1 MAEFPAL
8 PFKAAQRR
16 DRITRASPRPR
27 LQGPGAKRQA
37 ERLGDSLTRLTAA
50 FEAGHLRAQAEPGG
64 LEPEL
69 VLVMEIAGEL
79 TDFFKAISKVGGL
92 EFLSE
97 EIEDKVDPD
106 EFAAVD
112 RKGKEHR
119 YARQLFLV
127 ASNRAAWQQLLT
139 LWTRYQ
145 SGEGFPRGLTPFR
158 HVFERLRE
166 LRPWEDRDRLERSG
180 ALEVW
185 RRELADLG
193 EEPVIFEAELWLRSD
208 EVRRK
213 AVVDDLR
220 ADLASAGGELLTESV
235 HSEIGY
241 HGALGRVPASRLQEV
256 VQSGSINW
264 LRTEGVRFFHA
275 VGQIAAAG
283 AVDGDIS
290 ERALAE
296 VPPSEGSPRI
306 ALLDGLPL
314 AGHEA
319 LAGRIVLD
327 DPDGWEETTPARRR
341 LHGTSLGSVLVHG
354 DLSGA
359 GPALREPIYIRPILR
374 ADVPEWV
381 DADVR
386 EELPRDQL
394 AVDLIQSAVARLFED
409 EARAPD
415 VRVIVIAIGDA
426 AVQFDQFI
434 SPLAR
439 LLDWLADQYGVLFIL
454 SAGNHLAP
462 IDLPADCDLA
472 NVEEVAH
479 ELLCELQ
486 RQAPLRRLLSPG
498 ESVNALTVGAAHS
511 DLSEELVD
519 DGRLE
524 PIHSA
529 DLANAIS
536 ALGSGARRSVKP
548 DVLFPGGRQTL
559 TAEPNGGT
567 EARTFSIP
575 MTRRAPGVR
584 HATVGPNPGD
594 LRGLAFATGTSVA
607 TALAGYQAG
616 QLLET
621 LDEHRALGM
630 EQFPGPEFD
639 AVLIKAGLAHASRW
653 GAARAIIDATQDDLG
668 RGRSRMAVGRLVG
681 YGRSGPQNPLV
692 CEDHQATLVGAGR
705 LVDGKA
711 DAFALPLPASL
722 AAQTTRRRITLTLAW
737 LTPIHPA
744 HRHYRRAA
752 LKVEALGYPPF
763 VGRRTDA
770 DSNMVVRGTLQH
782 EIFESE
788 AATPFGPGS
797 AIELLVSCRA
807 DAGALDDS
815 VPYALFA
822 TIETPED
829 DDVVIYEQVRDQL
842 RAQVQVRP
850 RG

>member
-16 DRITRASPRPR
+16 DRKTRASPRPR
-27 LQGPGAKRQA
+27 LQGPGAERQA
-37 ERLGDSLTRLTAA
+37 ERLGDSLSRLTAA
-50 FEAGHLRAQAEPGG
+50 FEAGHLRAQAEPDG
-64 LEPEL
+64 LEADL

-79 TDFFKAISKVGGL
+79 TDFFKAISKVEGL

-97 EIEDKVDPD
+97 EIEDKVEPD

-112 RKGKEHR
+112 KEGKEHR
-119 YARQLFLV
+119 YSRQLFLV
-127 ASNRAAWQQLLT
+127 ASNRVAWEQLLS
-139 LWTRYQ
+139 LWTKYQ
-145 SGEGFPRGLTPFR
+145 NGDDFPRGLTPFR

-166 LRPWEDRDRLERSG
+166 LRPWEDKDRLERSG
-180 ALEVW
+180 AMEVW
-185 RRELADLG
+185 RRELVDLG

-208 EVRRK
+208 ETRRK
-213 AVVDDLR
+213 AVVNELR
-220 ADLASAGGELLTESV
+220 ADLANAGGELLVESV
-235 HSEIGY
+235 HAEIGY
-241 HGALGRVPASRLQEV
+241 HGALGKVPASRLREV
-256 VQSGSINW
+256 VQSGSVNW

-283 AVDGDIS
+283 AVEGDITDG
-290 ERALAE
+290 ELE
-296 VPPSEGSPRI
+296 ELPPAEGSPRV

-327 DPDGWEETTPARRR
+327 DPEGWEETTPARRR
-341 LHGTSLGSVLVHG
+341 LHGTSLGSVLIHG
-354 DLSGA
+354 DLSGT

-374 ADVPEWV
+374 ADAPDWI
-381 DADVR
+381 DTDVR
-386 EELPRDQL
+386 EELPRDRL

-409 EARAPD
+409 EARAPE

-426 AVQFDQFI
+426 AIQFNQFI

-439 LLDWLADQYGVLFIL
+439 LLDWLADEYGVLFIL

-462 IDLPADCDLA
+462 IDLPADCDFD

-479 ELLCELQ
+479 ELLCEVQ
-486 RQAPLRRLLSPG
+486 RQAPLRRLLCPG

-511 DLSEELVD
+511 DLSEGLVD

-536 ALGSGARRSVKP
+536 ALGSGPRRSVKP

-559 TAEPNGGT
+559 AAEPIDGADT
-567 EARTFSIP
+567 RTFSIP

-584 HATVGPNPGD
+584 HATVGPAGGD
-594 LRGLAFATGTSVA
+594 VRALAFATGTSVA
-607 TALAGYQAG
+607 TALAGHRAG
-616 QLLET
+616 KLLAT

-630 EQFPGPEFD
+630 ERFPGPEFD

-681 YGRSGPQNPLV
+681 YGRSGPWNPLV
-692 CEDHQATLVGAGR
+692 CDDHQATLVGAGR

-711 DAFALPLPASL
+711 DAFDLPLPPSL

-770 DSNMVVRGTLQH
+770 DANMVVRGTLQH

-788 AATPFGPGS
+788 AAMPFGPGS
-797 AIELLVSCRA
+797 AVELLVSCRA
-807 DAGALDDS
+807 DAGTLDGS

-822 TIETPED
+822 TIETPENS
-829 DDVVIYEQVRDQL
+829 DVAIYEQVRDQL
-842 RAQVQVRP
+842 RTQVQVRP
-850 RG
+850 R